1 MQAENIS
8 DDVRPLVDAF
18 LKVTNEDHRGTRLA
32 DEHNFPP
39 QKPPQNATLEPR
51 IHKLF
56 LRWIRDFPTLARFN
70 ALVPITPNVVE
81 LEKISISGVIY
92 ARESS
97 LPRDSNVIFRRAQ
110 GSSER
115 VGRIKQIFQSE
126 RVVPRVTFLVVAL
139 LRRIADPTAKDTY
152 GRFGFAGG
160 YLCDPKEDDRQ
171 YVISTADVVCHYAK
185 TPLLW
190 KNEAVIHALPLN
202 SVRSH
207 SSVQHILT
215 GTQKM
220 AEYQVPMEYSLPE
233 W

>member
-1 MQAENIS
+1 MTAARAANLEWMMQAENIS

-126 RVVPRVTFLVVAL
+126 HVVPGVTFLVVAL
-139 LRRIADPTAKDTY
+139 LRRIADPTAQDTY

-171 YVISTADVVCHYAK
+171 YVISTARCGLSLRED
-185 TPLLW
+185 PP
-190 KNEAVIHALPLN
+190 ALEE
-202 SVRSH
+202 RSCDPCITTEL
-207 SSVQHILT
+207 ST
-215 GTQKM
+215 
-220 AEYQVPMEYSLPE
+220 
-233 W
+233 